1 MKAQFLTIVALAA
14 LTACSSNAN
23 KNASTNQPEAES
35 SANQVENAIKLWS
48 GNESVK
54 RSQKINGHNISPNQ
68 MAYYDI
74 DGDGTAE
81 LFLREYLKEYEMTGF
96 IAAYSVKNGVKEI
109 AFSNNSWQTTWLCV
123 YNNGVV
129 RTDEGSEGGMDGT
142 TTYFKLK
149 DSELEKIYIHYAS
162 EDEET
167 GEVEETFQVAT
178 PSTNAGGITKDE
190 FNTALGACVGENA
203 YENELN
209 INDFKWEDI
218 K

>member
-1 MKAQFLTIVALAA
+1 MKVQFLTIVALAA

-23 KNASTNQPEAES
+23 KNASTTQPEAES
-35 SANQVENAIKLWS
+35 ANPVENAIKLWS
-48 GNESVK
+48 ENESIK
-54 RSQKINGHNISPNQ
+54 SFQEAMDTTYAPNQ

-81 LFLREYLKEYEMTGF
+81 LFLREYVKEHEMTGF
-96 IAAYSVKNGVKEI
+96 IAAYTLKNGVKEI
-109 AFSNNSWQTTWLCV
+109 ALSNNSWETTWLCV

-149 DSELEKIYIHYAS
+149 NSELEKIYIQYTT

-178 PSTNAGGITKDE
+178 PNTNAGGITKDE
-190 FNTALGACVGENA
+190 FNAALGACVGENA

>member
-1 MKAQFLTIVALAA
+1 MKAQLLTIVALAA

-23 KNASTNQPEAES
+23 KNASTTQPEAEA
-35 SANQVENAIKLWS
+35 ANPVENAIKLWS
-48 GNESVK
+48 ENESIK
-54 RSQKINGHNISPNQ
+54 SFQEAMDTTYAPNQ

-81 LFLREYLKEYEMTGF
+81 LFLRQYVKEHEMTGF

-109 AFSNNSWQTTWLCV
+109 ALSNNSWQTTWLCV

-142 TTYFKLK
+142 TTYYKLK
-149 DSELEKIYIHYAS
+149 DSDLEKIYIHYAS

-167 GEVEETFQVAT
+167 GEVEESFQVAT
-178 PSTNAGGITKDE
+178 PTTNAGGISKDE
-190 FNTALGACVGENA
+190 FNTALGACVDENSS
-203 YENELN
+203 ENML
-209 INDFKWEDI
+209 ILDDFKWKDI

>member
-1 MKAQFLTIVALAA
+1 MKAQLFLTTVALAA
-14 LTACSSNAN
+14 MTACSSNAN
-23 KNASTNQPEAES
+23 KNASTTQQEAES

-48 GNESVK
+48 ENESVK
-54 RSQKINGHNISPNQ
+54 RMQEAMDTTYAPNQ

-81 LFLREYLKEYEMTGF
+81 LFLREYIDHQMTGF
-96 IAAYSVKNGVKEI
+96 IAAYTLKNGVKEI
-109 AFSNNSWQTTWLCV
+109 ALSNNSWQTTWLCV

-142 TTYFKLK
+142 TTYYKLK
-149 DSELEKIYIHYAS
+149 NSDLEEIYIHYAS

-167 GEVEETFQVAT
+167 GEVEESFQVAT
-178 PSTNAGGITKDE
+178 PNTNAGGISKDE
-190 FNTALGACVGENA
+190 FNAALGACVGENA

>member
-96 IAAYSVKNGVKEI
+96 IAAYSVKHTAKW
-109 AFSNNSWQTTWLCV
+109 F
-123 YNNGVV
+123 
-129 RTDEGSEGGMDGT
+129 
-142 TTYFKLK
+142 
-149 DSELEKIYIHYAS
+149 
-162 EDEET
+162 
-167 GEVEETFQVAT
+167 AT
-178 PSTNAGGITKDE
+178 SCSTKQ
-190 FNTALGACVGENA
+190 FP
-203 YENELN
+203 
-209 INDFKWEDI
+209 
-218 K
+218 

>member
-1 MKAQFLTIVALAA
+1 MKAQLLTIVALAA

-23 KNASTNQPEAES
+23 KNASTTQPEAEA
-35 SANQVENAIKLWS
+35 ANPVENAIKLWS
-48 GNESVK
+48 ENGTLK
-54 RSQKINGHNISPNQ
+54 RYQEAMDTTYAPNQ
-68 MAYYDI
+68 MAYFDI

-81 LFLREYLKEYEMTGF
+81 LFLRQYVKEDEMTGF
-96 IAAYSVKNGVKEI
+96 IAAYSVKNEVKEI
-109 AFSNNSWQTTWLCV
+109 ALSNNSWETTWLCV

-149 DSELEKIYIHYAS
+149 DSELEKIYIHYTA

-167 GEVEETFQVAT
+167 GDVDENFQVAT
-178 PSTNAGGITKDE
+178 PNTNAGGITKDE

>member
-23 KNASTNQPEAES
+23 KNASTTQPEAEA
-35 SANQVENAIKLWS
+35 ANPVENAIKLWS
-48 GNESVK
+48 ENESVK
-54 RSQKINGHNISPNQ
+54 SMQNAMDTTYAPNQ

-81 LFLREYLKEYEMTGF
+81 LFLREYVKEHEMTGF

-109 AFSNNSWQTTWLCV
+109 ALSNNSWQTTWLCV

-149 DSELEKIYIHYAS
+149 NSELEKIYIQYTT

-167 GEVEETFQVAT
+167 GEVEESFQVAT

-190 FNTALGACVGENA
+190 FNKALGACVGENA

>member
-1 MKAQFLTIVALAA
+1 MKAQLLTIVALAA

-23 KNASTNQPEAES
+23 KNATTTQPEAEA
-35 SANQVENAIKLWS
+35 ANPVENAIKLWS
-48 GNESVK
+48 ENGTLK
-54 RSQKINGHNISPNQ
+54 RYQEAMDTTYAPNQ
-68 MAYYDI
+68 MAYFDI
-74 DGDGTAE
+74 DGDGTTE
-81 LFLREYLKEYEMTGF
+81 LFLRQYVKEDEMTGF
-96 IAAYSVKNGVKEI
+96 IAAYSVKNEVKEI
-109 AFSNNSWQTTWLCV
+109 ALSNNSWETTWLCV

-149 DSELEKIYIHYAS
+149 DSELEKIYIHYTA

-167 GEVEETFQVAT
+167 GDVDENFQVAT
-178 PSTNAGGITKDE
+178 PNTNAGGITKDE

>member
-1 MKAQFLTIVALAA
+1 MKAQLLTIVALAA

-23 KNASTNQPEAES
+23 KNASTTQPEAEA
-35 SANQVENAIKLWS
+35 ANPVENAIKLWS
-48 GNESVK
+48 ENESIK
-54 RSQKINGHNISPNQ
+54 SFQEAMDTTYAPNQ

-81 LFLREYLKEYEMTGF
+81 LFLRQYVKEHEMTGF

-109 AFSNNSWQTTWLCV
+109 ALSNNSWQTTWLCV

-149 DSELEKIYIHYAS
+149 DSEL
-162 EDEET
+162 
-167 GEVEETFQVAT
+167 
-178 PSTNAGGITKDE
+178 
-190 FNTALGACVGENA
+190 
-203 YENELN
+203 
-209 INDFKWEDI
+209 
-218 K
+218 

>member
-1 MKAQFLTIVALAA
+1 MKAQLLTIVALAA

-23 KNASTNQPEAES
+23 KNASTTQPEAEA
-35 SANQVENAIKLWS
+35 ANPVENAIKLWS
-48 GNESVK
+48 ENESIK
-54 RSQKINGHNISPNQ
+54 SFQEAMDTTYAPNQ

-81 LFLREYLKEYEMTGF
+81 LFLRQYVKEDEMTGF
-96 IAAYSVKNGVKEI
+96 IAAYSVKNEVKEI
-109 AFSNNSWQTTWLCV
+109 ALSNNSWETTWLCV

-129 RTDEGSEGGMDGT
+129 RTDRGSEGGMDGT

-149 DSELEKIYIHYAS
+149 DSELEKIYIHYTT
-162 EDEET
+162 EEEET
-167 GEVEETFQVAT
+167 GEVSEEFQVCT
-178 PSTNAGGITKDE
+178 PNTNAGGITKDE

>member
-23 KNASTNQPEAES
+23 KNASTTQPEAEA
-35 SANQVENAIKLWS
+35 ANPVENAIKLWS
-48 GNESVK
+48 ENESIK
-54 RSQKINGHNISPNQ
+54 SFQEAMDTTYAPNQ

-74 DGDGTAE
+74 DGDGTTE
-81 LFLREYLKEYEMTGF
+81 LFLREYVKEDEMTGF
-96 IAAYSVKNGVKEI
+96 IAAYTLKNGVKEI
-109 AFSNNSWQTTWLCV
+109 ALSNNSWETTWLCV

-167 GEVEETFQVAT
+167 GDVDENFQVCT
-178 PSTNAGGITKDE
+178 PNTNAGGITKDE
-190 FNTALGACVGENA
+190 FNTALGACVGENSS
-203 YENELN
+203 ENML
-209 INDFKWEDI
+209 ILDDFKWEDI